1 MRILLVSFVGDNRW
15 SGMGKW
21 SHCIAESC
29 RRQGHQVSLW
39 FADRFPRLQRSGRV
53 SVLLFPLALA
63 LHLWRHR
70 REFDVV
76 VVHEPS
82 GYWYGRLRRVLRSL
96 PPMVAM
102 SHGVESR
109 RFQLLLDADRAGYA
123 SVSRAGRVKPRL
135 MRLWQSDGTLRLADH
150 VICLSSY
157 DREHVA
163 SLGQSPNRI
172 SLMVNG
178 VEESHFCR
186 RDPEPF
192 GGRVLFVAGWLDAK
206 GSYTLP
212 RLWSLVRERHPEAR
226 MTLVGTGAPADVVLG
241 AFAEADRDSLEVIPR
256 LTGAQEMIAQFAG
269 HDLFLMPS
277 LNEGSPLALL
287 EAMAAGLPV
296 VAGRAGGIPD
306 IVAHEHS
313 GLLFDPLDPAAGAEQ
328 VCRMLEDAALRRS
341 LADAGQRR
349 ARELTWDQ
357 AAAVLERA
365 AEQALGTGAPSP
377 SMTRSTAA

>member
-1 MRILLVSFVGDNRW
+1 VGDNRW

-39 FADRFPRLQRSGRV
+39 FADRFPRLQRSGRA

-82 GYWYGRLRRVLRSL
+82 GYWYGQLRRVLRSL

-109 RFQLLLDADRAGYA
+109 RFQLLLDADRVGYA
-123 SVSRAGRVKPRL
+123 SVSGTGRVKPRL
-135 MRLWQSDGTLRLADH
+135 MRLWQSDGTLRRADH
-150 VICLSSY
+150 VICLSSF

-163 SLGQSPNRI
+163 SLGQRPDRV
-172 SLMVNG
+172 SLMING
-178 VEESHFCR
+178 VTDDHFR
-186 RDPEPF
+186 ERSSERF
-192 GGRVLFVAGWLDAK
+192 AGRVLFVAGWLDAK
-206 GSYTLP
+206 GSFTLP
-212 RLWSLVRERHPEAR
+212 RLWARVRERHPEAR
-226 MTLVGTGAPADVVLG
+226 LTLVGTGAPADVVRS
-241 AFAEADRDSLEVIPR
+241 AFAPADCDSLEVIPR
-256 LTGAQEMIAQFAG
+256 LTDAREMIEQFAS

-306 IVAHEHS
+306 IVAHERS

-341 LADAGQRR
+341 LAEAGQRR

-357 AAAVLERA
+357 AAAVLELA
-365 AEQALGTGAPSP
+365 AARALGSNAPAL
-377 SMTRSTAA
+377 TRSTAA